1 MQSTV
6 IWNSELLTRQLV
18 IFGFDEQ
25 LIPVT
30 GKETKKI
37 EDYFLGMC

>member
-6 IWNSELLTRQLV
+6 IWNSELMTRQLA

-25 LIPVT
+25 LIPVQ
-30 GKETKKI
+30 EEKKI
-37 EDYFLGMC
+37 ENYFLGMC